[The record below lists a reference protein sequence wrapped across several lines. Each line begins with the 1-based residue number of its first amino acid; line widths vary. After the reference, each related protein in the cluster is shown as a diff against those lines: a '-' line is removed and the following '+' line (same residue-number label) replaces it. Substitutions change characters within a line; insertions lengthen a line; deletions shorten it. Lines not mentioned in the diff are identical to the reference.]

1 MKAAVN
7 RETLE
12 RGRGV
17 AQSVYQMRNAIK
29 TAVSKI
35 VYDSITEG
43 KADSIAERLNQ
54 YIDKSAKTGLPY
66 AVNYV
71 RASLGM
77 SAKSSEP
84 LQPAEV
90 EKALFTPKAIEDP
103 IVEVVPNICKE
114 CCDDH
119 VTVTDLCMSC
129 TAHPCDHVCPV
140 NAIKVFTDRS
150 QKTTIDPKICIRCEN
165 CVKVCPYKAIVHRYR
180 PCKAACG
187 VEAISIAPD
196 QKSVID
202 DKKCVS
208 CGLCSVACPF
218 GAIIHKSEI
227 ASVAAKL
234 ADPNRRKHVSA
245 IVAPAFVNQFGAK
258 FSPADVFAAI
268 KKCGFDSVV
277 EVAYGADLD
286 TVEIAEK
293 LKNKKPGTYIGTSC
307 CPAWVRTVRKFHPKQ
322 LEHIVPSFAPMV
334 ETAAA
339 LKKMNKD
346 MEVVFIG
353 PCIAKISET
362 LERPMRNYVEY
373 ALTFEEM
380 QCLFDMKGVKITKG
394 QGQLNQ
400 ASSYGRGY
408 AVAGGVAEAVVKAA
422 EAKYGMKNVKK
433 EAADSL
439 FACRQLLKKLDSGQL
454 KPDIIEGMGCL
465 GGCVGGAGCIA
476 APKKTKPKV
485 LDFKKKAKLSL
496 DDAVKQTFEDFAK

>member
-7 RETLE
+7 RAQLE
-12 RGRGV
+12 KGRGV
-17 AQSVYQMRNAIK
+17 LQSVYQMRNSIK
-29 TAVSKI
+29 TAVCKI
-35 VYDSITEG
+35 VYDSVSEG
-43 KADSIAERLNQ
+43 KEDDIADRLNQ
-54 YIDKSAKTGLPY
+54 YIDKTTKEGYPY
-66 AVNYV
+66 AVHYV
-71 RASLGM
+71 RAALGM
-77 SAKSSEP
+77 TPKSDAR
-84 LQPAEV
+84 LKKAEV
-90 EKALFTPKAIEDP
+90 SRALFTPKAIEDP
-103 IVEVVPNICKE
+103 IVEVVPQVCKE

-150 QKTTIDPKICIRCEN
+150 QKTAIDPKICIRCEA
-165 CVKVCPYKAIVHRYR
+165 CVKVCPYNAIVRRWR

-202 DKKCVS
+202 EKKCVS

-218 GAIIHKSEI
+218 GAIIHKSEV

-234 ADPNRRKHVSA
+234 AEQHRSKHVAA

-293 LKNKKPGTYIGTSC
+293 LKNKAPGSYVGTSC

-322 LEHIVPSFAPMV
+322 LKNIVPSFAPMV
-334 ETAAA
+334 ETAQA

-346 MEVVFIG
+346 IEVVFVG

-380 QCLFDMKGVKITKG
+380 QCLLDMKGVKITKTKG
-394 QGQLNQ
+394 ELNQ
-400 ASSYGRGY
+400 ASAYGRGY

-422 EAKYGMKNVKK
+422 EVKYGLKNVKK
-433 EAADSL
+433 EAANSL
-439 FACRQLLKKLDSGQL
+439 IECRQLLKKLDAGQI

-496 DDAVKQTFEDFAK
+496 DEAVNQTYDKLSK